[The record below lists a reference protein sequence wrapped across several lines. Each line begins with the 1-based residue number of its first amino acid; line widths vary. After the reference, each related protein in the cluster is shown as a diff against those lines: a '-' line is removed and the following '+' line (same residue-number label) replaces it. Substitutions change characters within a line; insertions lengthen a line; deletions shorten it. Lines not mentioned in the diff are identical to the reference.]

1 MESSLLYIIIAT
13 LTLVTIVILIL
24 CIVIYYALDA
34 RRQGFDVIKRQIDY
48 FSLVTFIDDKN
59 VTFTPH
65 GDDSKQYSIPILG
78 IEGKNGHI
86 VSEGGPVRHDIGIT
100 RSISSLNGDIR
111 KGSRVRT
118 DLFVYESDPETS
130 LGLDYEEIKFDSEL
144 GELDAWVVPQKS
156 DNWAIFIHGH
166 RSNRRESLRLTSLF
180 HRLGY
185 NQMLITYR
193 NDEGAPVDKGGY
205 HMFGITEWKDLESAV
220 RYSLNR
226 GAKNINL
233 VGHSMGGAI
242 VLKFLLE
249 SRLSD
254 QISKIILESP
264 ALDLNRIISAK
275 AANLPFPASTFL
287 LPVKK
292 MVSRIVGFNWS
303 ELNYLEN
310 TNKYNVPILLIHS
323 ETDDTVPVI
332 LSDEFAISR
341 PDIIEYVRLHNAPH
355 AAAWNFHRNKI
366 EKSIESFLVRSHQK
380 S

>member
-1 MESSLLYIIIAT
+1 M
-13 LTLVTIVILIL
+13 
-24 CIVIYYALDA
+24 
-34 RRQGFDVIKRQIDY
+34 
-48 FSLVTFIDDKN
+48 
-59 VTFTPH
+59 TFTPH
-65 GDDSKQYSIPILG
+65 GEDTKQYSIPIIG
-78 IEGKNGHI
+78 IEGRNGHI

-100 RSISSLNGDIR
+100 RSISTLNGDIR

-193 NDEGAPVDKGGY
+193 NDEGAPVDKAGY

-220 RYSLNR
+220 KYSLKK

-249 SRLSD
+249 SKLSN
-254 QISKIILESP
+254 QISKKLKVDESVR
-264 ALDLNRIISAK
+264 AMIDFNNGAK
-275 AANLPFPASTFL
+275 GIFWASTLAKGGVYGLRIRIFGSKGSVEWVQNDPGYLKFNPANKAVRFL
-287 LPVKK
+287 EK
-292 MVSRIVGFNWS
+292 GF
-303 ELNYLEN
+303 
-310 TNKYNVPILLIHS
+310 
-323 ETDDTVPVI
+323 
-332 LSDEFAISR
+332 F
-341 PDIIEYVRLHNAPH
+341 
-355 AAAWNFHRNKI
+355 
-366 EKSIESFLVRSHQK
+366 
-380 S
+380 

>member
-1 MESSLLYIIIAT
+1 M
-13 LTLVTIVILIL
+13 
-24 CIVIYYALDA
+24 IYYALDA

-65 GDDSKQYSIPILG
+65 GDDTKQYSIPILG
-78 IEGKNGHI
+78 IEGRNGHI

-180 HRLGY
+180 HKLGY
-185 NQMLITYR
+185 NQMLMNYR

-205 HMFGITEWKDLESAV
+205 HMFGLTEWKDLESAI
-220 RYSLNR
+220 RYTLNR
-226 GAKNINL
+226 GAKDINL

-355 AAAWNFHRNKI
+355 AAAWNFHRNQI

-380 S
+380 Q